1 MSYSKSSGKPFE
13 YASKISHRHI
23 IADND
28 IQQYIHECVIPFE
41 GKDMELNPSL
51 LHDII
56 YPTKNRIQNIIAI
69 DGGYTTIAIKKKFP
83 SSLISYFQFGTLL
96 IERKYLEGLHAT
108 PFISPKDMAELKKL
122 MPDKLALPTK
132 NLLLKGQT
140 SLKYAVRKVI
150 YDFFMNL
157 NSATLL

>member
-140 SLKYAVRKVI
+140 SLKY
-150 YDFFMNL
+150 L
-157 NSATLL
+157 

>member
-51 LHDII
+51 LHDI
-56 YPTKNRIQNIIAI
+56 
-69 DGGYTTIAIKKKFP
+69 
-83 SSLISYFQFGTLL
+83 
-96 IERKYLEGLHAT
+96 E
-108 PFISPKDMAELKKL
+108 
-122 MPDKLALPTK
+122 
-132 NLLLKGQT
+132 
-140 SLKYAVRKVI
+140 VI
-150 YDFFMNL
+150 
-157 NSATLL
+157 